1 MLRRSPLLAPRRE
14 NLGESGQGAAHIDEI
29 APLPT
34 HVFKSYVV
42 DVEAHGL
49 DPLSVLAVDIA
60 SGEGDAAGVFVE
72 RDGFQNFK
80 AA

>member
-42 DVEAHGL
+42 DVEAHGACHAHEE
-49 DPLSVLAVDIA
+49 VLMGDTGH
-60 SGEGDAAGVFVE
+60 SGVPAGQ
-72 RDGFQNFK
+72 DL
-80 AA
+80 